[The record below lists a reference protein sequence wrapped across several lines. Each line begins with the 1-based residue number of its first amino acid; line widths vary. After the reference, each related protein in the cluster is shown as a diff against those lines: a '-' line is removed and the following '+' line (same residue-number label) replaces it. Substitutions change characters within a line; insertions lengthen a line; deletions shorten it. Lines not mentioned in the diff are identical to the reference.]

1 MTKQYRKWQY
11 GPLMFWS
18 QDRLQELKKKKSL
31 DQYCGMKIDIT
42 ILNRILLNQ
51 IRKISEIGKKS
62 PTTSFVG
69 SSPFHGQL

>member
-1 MTKQYRKWQY
+1 MAVWTPNVLEPGQAPGIK
-11 GPLMFWS
+11 
-18 QDRLQELKKKKSL
+18 KKKKSL